1 MSITQS
7 ANIAALVSPIVQEAL
22 FTASETSIMRGLV
35 KNYTVPMNSGK
46 TAQVP
51 VYPTVSAVSVTE
63 GADLTANAV
72 SVVTTTKSI
81 DLGEVGIMTTLTDF
95 AKNTSEQNVVAHLG
109 RLFGEAI
116 ARKIDQDL
124 IALFSGFSGE
134 SGPGAN
140 TEITISN
147 LFDAAAELRT
157 SNAPGPYY
165 GVFHPKAIF
174 NVKSQLTNTFM
185 GSSAA
190 NLPDLGNE
198 ALRGGFVGQI
208 AGIQIFESSNITVD
222 GSGDSVGAVFA
233 PDALGIAM
241 MDDLKIEVQ
250 RDASV
255 RADEVVATATYGV
268 SELFDSYGRKMTS
281 DSTI

>member
-22 FTASETSIMRGLV
+22 FTASETSIMKGLV

-51 VYPTVSAVSVTE
+51 VYPTVSAVSVSE

-124 IALFSGFSGE
+124 IGLFTGFSTEKGGGAGAELTIANLFS
-134 SGPGAN
+134 
-140 TEITISN
+140 
-147 LFDAAAELRT
+147 AAAELRAN
-157 SNAPGPYY
+157 NAPGPYY

-174 NVKSQLTNTFM
+174 NVKSSLTNTFS
-185 GSSAA
+185 GAN
-190 NLPDLGNE
+190 NLPDLGND
-198 ALRGGFVGQI
+198 ALRGGFVGTI

-222 GSGDSVGAVFA
+222 GSGDSIGAVFA

-268 SELFDSYGRKMTS
+268 SELFDTYGMKLTT